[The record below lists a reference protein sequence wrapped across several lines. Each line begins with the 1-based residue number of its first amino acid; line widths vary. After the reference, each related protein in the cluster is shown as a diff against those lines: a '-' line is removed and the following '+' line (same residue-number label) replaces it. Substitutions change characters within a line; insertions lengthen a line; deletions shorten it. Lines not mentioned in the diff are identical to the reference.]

1 MLNVLFD
8 EKRTIIGGG
17 GDYFRSNFN
26 YRNIWDNLVREAI
39 VFVKGRFPG
48 ILIILH
54 VRISGFVAASCCF
67 SFRVGAYNYTAY
79 QSVVPLSTKC
89 FVNVLSNDP

>member
-1 MLNVLFD
+1 MTL
-8 EKRTIIGGG
+8 RGG

-26 YRNIWDNLVREAI
+26 YRNIWDNLVRELREAK

-54 VRISGFVAASCCF
+54 VLASLVLLLRHAASQSAQCLF
-67 SFRVGAYNYTAY
+67 LSRWFRIPDKNRVNQVG
-79 QSVVPLSTKC
+79 L
-89 FVNVLSNDP
+89 